1 MASSASD
8 DEIWLYSVG
17 VDKLRQDN
25 HPMSAQRP
33 IPALPADLEFGTV
46 ISPVTFCKKPAA
58 LARAFYSLFVL
69 QDVKMMVTSSFNSE
83 YDVGKLFFSSL
94 GSVCTISDC
103 ILRKLRGFLMVI
115 SLDCT
120 KLELLGEE
128 HNKSSSGKPK
138 EKLSVSNRK
147 KKGRNR
153 NTKRQN
159 PVSKTC
165 MDDISCENLPKV
177 LIFL

>member
-1 MASSASD
+1 MSSSASD

-17 VDKLRQDN
+17 VDKLMQHN
-25 HPMSAQRP
+25 GPISAQR
-33 IPALPADLEFGTV
+33 IISVLPADMEFGTV
-46 ISPVTFCKKPAA
+46 LSPVTFCKKPAA
-58 LARAFYSLFVL
+58 LARAFNSLLVL
-69 QDVKMMVTSSFNSE
+69 HEVNMIVTSNLNSE
-83 YDVGKLFFSSL
+83 YDIGKLFFSSL

-103 ILRKLRGFLMVI
+103 ILRKLRGFFMVI

-120 KLELLGEE
+120 KLELLGEALD
-128 HNKSSSGKPK
+128 KSSSGKPK

-153 NTKRQN
+153 NTKKQN

-165 MDDISCENLPKV
+165 TGDISHENPLKV
-177 LIFL
+177 LKFI

>member
-1 MASSASD
+1 VSSSASD

-17 VDKLRQDN
+17 VDKLMQHNR
-25 HPMSAQRP
+25 PMSAQRTVS
-33 IPALPADLEFGTV
+33 ALPADMEFGTV

-58 LARAFYSLFVL
+58 LARAFNSLLVL
-69 QDVKMMVTSSFNSE
+69 HEVNMMVTSNLNSE
-83 YDVGKLFFSSL
+83 YDIGKLFFSSL

-103 ILRKLRGFLMVI
+103 ILRKMRGFFMVI

-120 KLELLGEE
+120 KLELLGEALD
-128 HNKSSSGKPK
+128 KSSSGKPK

-165 MDDISCENLPKV
+165 TDDISHENPLKV
-177 LIFL
+177 LILT